1 MQGAKARR
9 EEEGGGAGKFA
20 WEMPFRAAGAGAAPA
35 FKGATL
41 LVADVARG
49 NVGQLAADLLIS
61 TLQMQRV
68 GYFDDPDVLPAV
80 GGLWPCAHSHPAVR
94 SPYPRAGL
102 PVAATPAP
110 RRAGLLTGTP
120 GPRARAQQESRTEN
134 CA

>member
-1 MQGAKARR
+1 
-9 EEEGGGAGKFA
+9 
-20 WEMPFRAAGAGAAPA
+20 MPFRAADAGAAPA

-80 GGLWPCAHSHPAVR
+80 GGL
-94 SPYPRAGL
+94 
-102 PVAATPAP
+102 
-110 RRAGLLTGTP
+110 
-120 GPRARAQQESRTEN
+120 
-134 CA
+134 